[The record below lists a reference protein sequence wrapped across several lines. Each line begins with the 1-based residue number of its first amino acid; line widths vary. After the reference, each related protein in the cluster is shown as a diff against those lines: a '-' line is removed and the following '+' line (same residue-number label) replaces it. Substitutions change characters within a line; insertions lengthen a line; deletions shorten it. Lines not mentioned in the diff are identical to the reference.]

1 MRKLTIVFH
10 HAGGG
15 HQSAADALKATLA
28 GQEHPWDVSLLD
40 IQELLDPL
48 DLLRRATGLRIQDTY
63 NLILRKGWTR
73 FTPQL
78 LVILQGTIRLYHS
91 PIVRALRAY
100 WAQHPADLVLS
111 VIPHFNREIAESLR
125 PVGIRTPR
133 EIPIW
138 PSQAGRDALKAQPSA
153 AKAASMAGANGTA
166 EAVPY
171 PKLSGNE
178 PNQRILNSRTLG
190 TETAITKPPFVTLI
204 TDLADYPPHFWIEPE
219 SEYII
224 VGSER
229 ARQQALT
236 IGHPA
241 DHIFQTSG
249 MILKP
254 RFYEKTTVDR
264 VAERTRLG
272 LEPDCPTGIVLFGGY
287 GSKVMVD
294 ITRKLNEAGG
304 GVQIILIC
312 GHNQKLAAELKNL
325 RTRKPVLV
333 VGFAQNVE
341 YYMALAD
348 FFIGKP
354 GPGSISEALQ
364 FHLPVI
370 VECNSKTLPQE
381 RYNAEWVTEKGFG
394 IVVPSF
400 KNIAPAVQRLLESA
414 TFNAFRMKANEY
426 SNRALFEVPIILEE
440 CAPHTAAT
448 IQPQAAVLI

>member
-1 MRKLTIVFH
+1 LRKLTIVFH

-15 HQSAADALKATLA
+15 HQSAAEALKDTLTQ
-28 GQEHPWDVSLLD
+28 QEHPWEVTLLD

-48 DLLRRATGLRIQDTY
+48 DLIRRATGLRIQDTY

-78 LVILQGTIRLYHS
+78 LVLLQGTIRLYHS
-91 PIVRALRAY
+91 PIVKALRAY

-111 VIPHFNREIAESLR
+111 VIPHFNRQIADSLR
-125 PVGIRTPR
+125 KDDART
-133 EIPIW
+133 
-138 PSQAGRDALKAQPSA
+138 
-153 AKAASMAGANGTA
+153 
-166 EAVPY
+166 
-171 PKLSGNE
+171 
-178 PNQRILNSRTLG
+178 
-190 TETAITKPPFVTLI
+190 PFVTLI
-204 TDLADYPPHFWIEPE
+204 TDLADYPPHFWIERE

-224 VGSER
+224 VGTER

-236 IGHPA
+236 IGHSA

-264 VAERTRLG
+264 VAERKRLG
-272 LEPDCPTGIVLFGGY
+272 LEPDCPTGIVLFGGH
-287 GSKVMVD
+287 GSQVMVD
-294 ITRKLNEAGG
+294 IAKKLNEASSA
-304 GVQIILIC
+304 VQLILIC
-312 GHNQKLAAELKNL
+312 GHNQKLAAQLKSL
-325 RTRKPVLV
+325 QTRKPTAV

-370 VECNSKTLPQE
+370 VECNSRTLPQE
-381 RYNAEWVTEKGFG
+381 RYNAEWVTENGFG

-400 KNIAPAVQRLLESA
+400 KKIASAVQRLLESA
-414 TFNAFRMKANEY
+414 TFDEFRRKANEY
-426 SNRALFEVPIILEE
+426 SNRALFEVPVILEQ
-440 CAPHTAAT
+440 CAERGAT
-448 IQPQAAVLI
+448 PSQSRVAV

>member
-1 MRKLTIVFH
+1 LRKLTIVFH

-15 HQSAADALKATLA
+15 HRSAADALKATLS
-28 GQEHPWDVSLLD
+28 GQQHPWDVSLLD

-48 DLLRRATGLRIQDTY
+48 DLLRRAIGLRIQDTY

-78 LVILQGTIRLYHS
+78 LVLLQGTIRLYHS
-91 PIVRALRAY
+91 PIVKALRAY
-100 WAQHPADLVLS
+100 WAQHQADLVLS
-111 VIPHFNREIAESLR
+111 VIPHFDRSIADSLR
-125 PVGIRTPR
+125 TGGART
-133 EIPIW
+133 
-138 PSQAGRDALKAQPSA
+138 
-153 AKAASMAGANGTA
+153 
-166 EAVPY
+166 
-171 PKLSGNE
+171 
-178 PNQRILNSRTLG
+178 
-190 TETAITKPPFVTLI
+190 PFVTLI
-204 TDLADYPPHFWIEPE
+204 TDLADYPPHFWIERE

-224 VGSER
+224 VGTER

-236 IGHPA
+236 MGHSA

-264 VAERTRLG
+264 VAERKRLG

-287 GSKVMVD
+287 GSQVMVD
-294 ITRKLNEAGG
+294 IAKQLNEAGS
-304 GVQIILIC
+304 GVQLILIC

-325 RTRKPVLV
+325 QTGKPILV

-370 VECNSKTLPQE
+370 VECNSRTLPQE
-381 RYNAEWVTEKGFG
+381 RYNAEWVTEKGYG
-394 IVVPSF
+394 IVVPGF
-400 KNIAPAVQRLLESA
+400 KEIVPAVQRLLESA
-414 TFNAFRMKANEY
+414 TFNEFRRKAGEY
-426 SNRALFEVPIILEE
+426 SNRALFEVPIILEQ
-440 CAPHTAAT
+440 CAGRAVAAT
-448 IQPQAAVLI
+448 QAQAAV

>member
-15 HQSAADALKATLA
+15 HRSAADALKDTLSR
-28 GQEHPWDVSLLD
+28 QEHPCDVTLLD

-48 DLLRRATGLRIQDTY
+48 DVVRRATGLRIQDTY
-63 NLILRKGWTR
+63 NLILRRGWTR

-78 LVILQGTIRLYHS
+78 LVLLKGTIRLYHS
-91 PIVRALRAY
+91 PIVKALRAY

-111 VIPHFNREIAESLR
+111 VIPHFNRAIVDSLR
-125 PVGIRTPR
+125 TDGTRT
-133 EIPIW
+133 
-138 PSQAGRDALKAQPSA
+138 
-153 AKAASMAGANGTA
+153 
-166 EAVPY
+166 
-171 PKLSGNE
+171 
-178 PNQRILNSRTLG
+178 
-190 TETAITKPPFVTLI
+190 PFVTLI
-204 TDLADYPPHFWIEPE
+204 TDLADYPPHFWIEPK

-224 VGSER
+224 VGTER

-236 IGHPA
+236 MGHPA

-264 VAERTRLG
+264 VAERKRLG
-272 LEPDCPTGIVLFGGY
+272 LEPDCRTGIVLFGGY
-287 GSKVMVD
+287 GSRVMVD
-294 ITRKLNEAGG
+294 ITRKVNEAGS
-304 GVQIILIC
+304 GVQLILIC

-325 RTRKPVLV
+325 PTKKPILV

-370 VECNSKTLPQE
+370 VECNSRTLPQE
-381 RYNAEWVTEKGFG
+381 RYNAEWVTEKGYG

-400 KNIAPAVQRLLESA
+400 KRIAPAVQRLLESA
-414 TFNAFRMKANEY
+414 TFNEFRLKANEY
-426 SNRALFEVPIILEE
+426 SNRALFEVPIILEQ
-440 CAPHTAAT
+440 CAQHTLVPT
-448 IQPQAAVLI
+448 QSQAAV

>member
-1 MRKLTIVFH
+1 LRKLTIVFH

-15 HQSAADALKATLA
+15 HQSAADALKGTLS

-63 NLILRKGWTR
+63 NVILRKGWTR

-78 LVILQGTIRLYHS
+78 LVILKGTIRLYHS
-91 PIVRALRAY
+91 PIVKLLRAY
-100 WAQHPADLVLS
+100 WAQHRADLVLS
-111 VIPHFNREIAESLR
+111 VIPHFNREIADSLNTD
-125 PVGIRTPR
+125 VTRT
-133 EIPIW
+133 
-138 PSQAGRDALKAQPSA
+138 
-153 AKAASMAGANGTA
+153 
-166 EAVPY
+166 
-171 PKLSGNE
+171 
-178 PNQRILNSRTLG
+178 
-190 TETAITKPPFVTLI
+190 PFVTLI
-204 TDLADYPPHFWIEPE
+204 TDLADYPPHFWIERE

-224 VGSER
+224 VGTDR
-229 ARQQALT
+229 ARRQALAV
-236 IGHPA
+236 GHSA

-254 RFYEKTTVDR
+254 KFYERTTVDR
-264 VAERTRLG
+264 ITERKRLG

-287 GSKVMVD
+287 GSQVMVD
-294 ITRKLNEAGG
+294 ITKKLNQAGN
-304 GVQIILIC
+304 GVQLILIC

-325 RTRKPVLV
+325 KTKKPILI

-370 VECNSKTLPQE
+370 VECNSTTLPQE
-381 RYNAEWVTEKGFG
+381 RYNAEWVTEKGYG

-400 KNIAPAVQRLLESA
+400 KRVAPAVQRLLEPA
-414 TFNAFRMKANEY
+414 TFDEFRRNANQY
-426 SNRALFEVPIILEE
+426 CNRALLEVPVILEKCVE
-440 CAPHTAAT
+440 HTTKAM
-448 IQPQAAVLI
+448 QFQAV

>member
-15 HQSAADALKATLA
+15 HQSAADALKATLS
-28 GQEHPWDVSLLD
+28 GQEHPWDVTLLD

-78 LVILQGTIRLYHS
+78 LVFLQGTIRLYHS
-91 PIVRALRAY
+91 PIVKALRAY

-111 VIPHFNREIAESLR
+111 VIPHFNRAIADSLR
-125 PVGIRTPR
+125 
-133 EIPIW
+133 
-138 PSQAGRDALKAQPSA
+138 SD
-153 AKAASMAGANGTA
+153 GT
-166 EAVPY
+166 
-171 PKLSGNE
+171 K
-178 PNQRILNSRTLG
+178 T
-190 TETAITKPPFVTLI
+190 PFVTLI

-224 VGSER
+224 AGTER

-236 IGHPA
+236 MGHPD
-241 DHIFQTSG
+241 DHIFETSG

-254 RFYEKTTVDR
+254 RFYEKTIVDR
-264 VAERTRLG
+264 ASERKRLG
-272 LEPDCPTGIVLFGGY
+272 LESDCPTGIVLFGGH

-294 ITRKLNEAGG
+294 IAKKVNEAGS
-304 GVQIILIC
+304 GVQLILIC
-312 GHNQKLAAELKNL
+312 GHNEKLAAELKNL
-325 RTRKPVLV
+325 QTSRPILV
-333 VGFAQNVE
+333 VGFTQNVE
-341 YYMALAD
+341 SYMALAD
-348 FFIGKP
+348 FFVGKP

-370 VECNSKTLPQE
+370 VECNSRTLPQE
-381 RYNAEWVTEKGFG
+381 RYNAQWVTEKGYG

-400 KNIAPAVQRLLESA
+400 KRIAPAVQRLLQSA
-414 TFNAFRMKANEY
+414 TFNEFRLKVNEY
-426 SNRALFEVPIILEE
+426 SNRALFEVPVILEQ
-440 CAPHTAAT
+440 CAQHAAAAT
-448 IQPQAAVLI
+448 QSQAAV

>member
-1 MRKLTIVFH
+1 LRKLTIVFH

-15 HQSAADALKATLA
+15 HQSAAEALKDTLTR
-28 GQEHPWDVSLLD
+28 QEPPWEVTLLD

-48 DLLRRATGLRIQDTY
+48 DLIRRATGLRIQDTY

-78 LVILQGTIRLYHS
+78 LVLLQGTIRLYHS
-91 PIVRALRAY
+91 PIVKALRAY

-111 VIPHFNREIAESLR
+111 VIPHFNREISESLR
-125 PVGIRTPR
+125 TGDRKT
-133 EIPIW
+133 
-138 PSQAGRDALKAQPSA
+138 
-153 AKAASMAGANGTA
+153 
-166 EAVPY
+166 
-171 PKLSGNE
+171 
-178 PNQRILNSRTLG
+178 
-190 TETAITKPPFVTLI
+190 PFVTLI
-204 TDLADYPPHFWIEPE
+204 TDLADYPPHFWIERE

-224 VGSER
+224 VGTKR

-236 IGHPA
+236 IGHSA
-241 DHIFQTSG
+241 DHVFQTSG

-264 VAERTRLG
+264 VAERMRLG
-272 LEPDCPTGIVLFGGY
+272 LEPDCPTGIVLFGGH
-287 GSKVMVD
+287 GSQVMVD
-294 ITRKLNEAGG
+294 VARKLNDGG
-304 GVQIILIC
+304 SGVQLILIC
-312 GHNQKLAAELKNL
+312 GHNQKLAAELKKL
-325 RTRKPVLV
+325 PTRKPVAV

-341 YYMALAD
+341 YYMALSD

-381 RYNAEWVTEKGFG
+381 RYNAEWVTENGYG

-400 KNIAPAVQRLLESA
+400 KQIAPAVQRLLQSA
-414 TFNAFRMKANEY
+414 TYDEFCRKANEY
-426 SNRALFEVPIILEE
+426 SNRALFEVPMILEQ
-440 CAPHTAAT
+440 CAERGAIPS
-448 IQPQAAVLI
+448 QSRLAV